1 MKNIIIYFV
10 LGFIIIG
17 AVSIFL
23 PQIAMN
29 IGDHGITITV
39 VAFTILVLLVTFGVK
54 KLVRS
59 DMKADH
65 LPNGIP
71 AIATVISCQQGNYK
85 VSFGGVQEVFQ
96 LIIDVTVENKE
107 GETWPA
113 NIKAM
118 IPLTQIAVFLPGV
131 RFAVKY
137 DPNNKKK
144 VVIDQNPVTQPSEVN
159 IPGYGTMSQQNIQS
173 AKQNA
178 PKDITLGLEASS
190 SLLEELQN
198 SGVSATAT
206 VLSKDILYA
215 NYLPYIDAVQ
225 LKVQIHATD
234 RTSFERIV
242 EALLGKDAQYK
253 AEIGKT
259 VYVKYDRNNSQR
271 VCLSGTDQPNTA
283 QKL

>member
-1 MKNIIIYFV
+1 MKNIVIYFV

-17 AVSIFL
+17 VASMFL

-29 IGDHGITITV
+29 IGNYGITITV
-39 VAFTILVLLVTFGVK
+39 VSFTILVLFITFAIK

-59 DMKADH
+59 DLKADH

-85 VSFGGVQEVFQ
+85 VSFGGVQEIFQ
-96 LIIDVTVENKE
+96 LIIDVNVENKE

-113 NIKAM
+113 TIKAM

-137 DPNNKKK
+137 DPKNKKN
-144 VVIDQNPVTQPSEVN
+144 VVIDQNPVAQTYEVN

-178 PKDITLGLEASS
+178 PKDITLRLEASS
-190 SLLEELQN
+190 SLLEELQI
-198 SGVSATAT
+198 SGLSATAT

-215 NYLPYIDAVQ
+215 NYLPYIDAIQ

-234 RTSFERIV
+234 RTYFEGIV
-242 EALLGKDAQYK
+242 VALLGKDAQQK

>member
-1 MKNIIIYFV
+1 MKKIIVYFV

-17 AVSIFL
+17 VASMFL

-39 VAFTILVLLVTFGVK
+39 IVFTILVLLVTFGIK
-54 KLVRS
+54 KLVRN

-65 LPNGIP
+65 LPDGIP

-85 VSFGGVQEVFQ
+85 VSFGGVQEIFQ
-96 LIIDVTVENKE
+96 LIIDVNVENKE

-113 NIKAM
+113 TIKAM

-131 RFAVKY
+131 RFEVKY
-137 DPNNKKK
+137 DPKNKKK
-144 VVIDQNPVTQPSEVN
+144 VVIDQNPVAQTYEVN

-178 PKDITLGLEASS
+178 PKDITLRLEASS
-190 SLLEELQN
+190 SLLEELQI
-198 SGVSATAT
+198 SGLSATAT

-215 NYLPYIDAVQ
+215 NYLPYIDAIQ

-234 RTSFERIV
+234 RTYFEGIV
-242 EALLGKDAQYK
+242 VALLGKNAQQK

-259 VYVKYDRNNSQR
+259 VYEFPT
-271 VCLSGTDQPNTA
+271 G
-283 QKL
+283 